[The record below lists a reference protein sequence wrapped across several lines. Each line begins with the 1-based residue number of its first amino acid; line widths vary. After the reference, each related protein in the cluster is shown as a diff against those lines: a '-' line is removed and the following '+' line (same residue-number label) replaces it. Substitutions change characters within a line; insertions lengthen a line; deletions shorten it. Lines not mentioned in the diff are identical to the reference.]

1 MIKDP
6 TDLTAVTFRVQ
17 CYIDIGQYDEAE
29 QLCSLL
35 TKEVRNS
42 FMEKIKKA
50 KSGGEQHEV
59 KARYS
64 P

>member
-50 KSGGEQHEV
+50 KSGGEQH
-59 KARYS
+59 
-64 P
+64 